1 MSDDTQCEAMF
12 SYDAATENQKT
23 IPVDVAEDE
32 WNRTEREG
40 RAAAARAQA
49 WATNAPDA
57 PYGGFK
63 MSKQALDHAAQKEV
77 AKLTVAALYATF
89 DVELLKQVL
98 AIALQYEGKDR
109 HAEVALMN
117 ETLAE
122 LIERREAEQ

>member
-12 SYDAATENQKT
+12 SFDAATENQKT

-49 WATNAPDA
+49 WATNAPNA

-63 MSKQALDHAAQKEV
+63 MSKQALDHAAKKEV
-77 AKLTVAALYATF
+77 AKLTVSALYATF

-109 HAEVALMN
+109 HGEVELMN
-117 ETLAE
+117 EALAE